1 MIMTYNASF
10 DWLRKSRDRANKT
23 SYLPEN
29 IYHIP
34 PPESFGIFLFQWY
47 EKPRWAYDVNKY
59 DKIYNV

>member
-10 DWLRKSRDRANKT
+10 DWLRKSGDRANKT

-34 PPESFGIFLFQWY
+34 PPESFGIFY
-47 EKPRWAYDVNKY
+47 SNGMKSRDGHTM
-59 DKIYNV
+59 

>member
-1 MIMTYNASF
+1 MVMTYNASF

-29 IYHIP
+29 IYHIR
-34 PPESFGIFLFQWY
+34 FRDFLFQWY